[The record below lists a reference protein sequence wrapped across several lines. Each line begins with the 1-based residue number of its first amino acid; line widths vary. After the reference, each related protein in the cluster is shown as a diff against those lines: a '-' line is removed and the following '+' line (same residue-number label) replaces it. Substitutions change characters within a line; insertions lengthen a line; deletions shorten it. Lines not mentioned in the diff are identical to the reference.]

1 MLISVFCS
9 RICITCIRHTHPAK
23 HQSSSV
29 MHETLWCIEVK
40 TEVRLLILCY
50 KTVGSEIPLYNKV
63 SAGVNILEFIL
74 SSLKSLWTCHK
85 DPLTVYFKEIR
96 TFPHISY
103 FCHGFKG
110 TDMLPV
116 IEILRFKNQHL
127 SLIFHGSG
135 TYHHIVFALVFKY
148 LGISYMQRQSF
159 RIILIVHNDLHGFYI
174 YSV

>member
-1 MLISVFCS
+1 MYKC
-9 RICITCIRHTHPAK
+9 
-23 HQSSSV
+23 
-29 MHETLWCIEVK
+29 LWCVKVKSEVGF
-40 TEVRLLILCY
+40 LILRY
-50 KTVGSEIPLYNKV
+50 KTVCSEITLYNKV
-63 SAGVNILEFIL
+63 SAGVNILEFIF

-85 DPLTVYFKEIR
+85 DPLSVYLEKIR

-127 SLIFHGSG
+127 SLIFHSSG

-159 RIILIVHNDLHGFYI
+159 RIILIVHNDLPRFYI